1 MANVG
6 QMTGA
11 DVDALRGLAQRMGL
25 AGQQLERIQSTMRAQ
40 LYGSPW
46 KGRDAEQF
54 RREWDA
60 QHARVLRTV
69 AAELAR
75 LGQTLALEARQQEAA
90 SAAGGGSLATG
101 SAFTSG
107 GGLAPPGASLQGS
120 GDYTPYLLR
129 TLALSTPG
137 LLWKMLGTTDDGRT
151 LLESVQEVKLLTISQ
166 WTGVSRFI
174 SGTTTFATVMTP
186 ASLWFDSA
194 KLAYALA
201 TGADKAT
208 VARAGVDVALSA
220 AMLFPPAAPFAAGAK
235 VLLTAYDLAMG
246 WEPTREALNYAG
258 SWVAKEATRTVSDA
272 VTFASDVGR
281 SAVELGSDVNQA
293 VEGLKSDVG
302 AAAQEFT
309 KNVVSSAD
317 EFVGG
322 VSGAAR
328 KLFRL

>member
-107 GGLAPPGASLQGS
+107 GGLAPPGASIQGS

-137 LLWKMLGTTDDGRT
+137 LLWAMAETLDKGETALDVAGLVKAPFLVLAGAKGMDSALGTVGKFMGPIGLGMD
-151 LLESVQEVKLLTISQ
+151 
-166 WTGVSRFI
+166 
-174 SGTTTFATVMTP
+174 A
-186 ASLWFDSA
+186 A
-194 KLAYALA
+194 KLGYALA
-201 TGADKAT
+201 SGADQAT
-208 VARAGVDVALSA
+208 VIRAGVDVALSVA
-220 AMLFPPAAPFAAGAK
+220 AIAFPPAAPAIAVTK
-235 VLLTAYDLAMG
+235 LLMMVADETGL
-246 WEPTREALNYAG
+246 WEPAGQALNYAG